1 MTGRVDPTAQAAQVV
16 GNTGQE
22 SEHDYEPTDR
32 AHGGEGDTFHM
43 VLRVDVPPD
52 LIGGDADEGY
62 GKVADAFRA
71 NFAERHEVG
80 AALAVY
86 RDGIKVV
93 DLWGGYRNGV
103 TKAPW
108 QPDTLVNMFS
118 TTKGVA
124 ALAVAHAVSAGLLHY
139 DDRVSEHWPEFAQNG
154 KGEVTVRQLL
164 AHQAGLCALEPR
176 PTLRDVADS
185 QRLSSILASQKPAW
199 PPGTRHG
206 YHAITIGWYQSELIR
221 RTDPAGRTLGRYLA
235 DEITG
240 PLALD
245 VHIGLPA
252 SVDRDRVAHVHN
264 WKRPESLLHVHEMP
278 LGFLSAALNPVGLT
292 ARAVSVPSDVNAFN
306 GDYNRDEVRVVEIP
320 SANGTGNARAVAQL
334 YGAAATADTRL
345 GLTDMTI
352 AELRAPARNPSGGV
366 RDKVLRVDSEYSLGF
381 CKPFPHFVFGSS
393 NQAFGTPGFGG
404 SFGFADPETGIGF
417 AYTMN
422 RLGFHLL
429 SDPRELRLRQALFTD
444 VLGTRPQN

>member
-1 MTGRVDPTAQAAQVV
+1 
-16 GNTGQE
+16 
-22 SEHDYEPTDR
+22 
-32 AHGGEGDTFHM
+32 M
-43 VLRVDVPPD
+43 VLKVDVSPD
-52 LIGGDADEGY
+52 LIGGDVEEGY

-71 NFAERHEVG
+71 NFAERSEVG

-86 RDGIKVV
+86 RHGRKVV
-93 DLWGGYRNGV
+93 DLWGGYRNGI

-108 QPDTLVNMFS
+108 QHDTLVNMFS

-124 ALAVAHAVSAGLLHY
+124 ALAVAHAVSKGLFSY
-139 DDRVSEHWPEFAQNG
+139 DDRVSDHWPEFTAHD

-164 AHQAGLCALEPR
+164 AHQAGLCALNPK
-176 PTLRDVADS
+176 PTLRDITDPEG
-185 QRLSSILASQKPAW
+185 LSAILASQKPAW
-199 PPGTRHG
+199 QPGTRHG
-206 YHAITIGWYQSELIR
+206 YHAITIGWYKSELIR

-235 DEITG
+235 EEITG
-240 PLALD
+240 PMGLD

-252 SVDRDRVAHVHN
+252 TVDRDRLAHVHN

-278 LGFLSAALNPVGLT
+278 LGFLGAALNPVGLT

-306 GDYNRDEVRVVEIP
+306 GDYNRDEVRGVEIP
-320 SANGTGNARAVAQL
+320 SANGQGNARAVAEL
-334 YGAAATADTRL
+334 YGAAATAERRL
-345 GLTDMTI
+345 GLTDATI

-381 CKPFPHFVFGSS
+381 CKPIPHFTFGSS
-393 NQAFGTPGFGG
+393 GQAFGTPGFGG

-429 SDPRELRLRQALFTD
+429 SDPRELRVRQALFTD